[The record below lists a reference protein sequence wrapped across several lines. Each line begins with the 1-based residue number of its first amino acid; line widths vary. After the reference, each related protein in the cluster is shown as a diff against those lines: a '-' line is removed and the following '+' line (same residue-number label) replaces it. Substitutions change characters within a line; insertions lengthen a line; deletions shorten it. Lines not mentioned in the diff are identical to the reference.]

1 VGRDLELAEQVVAHG
16 RQPKL
21 ALRGFLLL
29 LLAEH
34 PAHGYDLVERVQVLG
49 VHVEEPAAVYKA
61 LRHMDQEHL
70 VTTAWKLSS
79 HGPTRREYSLT
90 PEGREQ
96 LEDWV
101 LLVKQS
107 RETLGRCLEHYDRL
121 THNGLNDNR
130 RHNGT
135 SH

>member
-1 VGRDLELAEQVVAHG
+1 MARDGDPGEQFGPHG
-16 RQPKL
+16 RQPRL

-34 PAHGYDLVERVQVLG
+34 PAHGYDLVERLQVLG
-49 VHVEEPAAVYKA
+49 VHIDEPAAVYKA

-90 PEGREQ
+90 AEGREQ

-101 LLVKQS
+101 LLVRES
-107 RETLGRCLEHYDRL
+107 RDTLGRCLDHYER
-121 THNGLNDNR
+121 LNDTGR
-130 RHNGT
+130 RNGT